1 MLRDLLQR
9 LDQVLRDA
17 RREELRWTSPRRL
30 TSLHSFAILSVKR
43 SFSAQDMDVKQL
55 SASLTV
61 LLGLLRL
68 LLPHRPPEAVQRLL
82 DRAADDVQ
90 TTICVVGD
98 HQRQRPDGLQRLAA
112 VRVLLQTGEK
122 VVEAAMGGE
131 RNEYTSFLKSCVRKE
146 CA

>member
-9 LDQVLRDA
+9 LDQVLRDS
-17 RREELRWTSPRRL
+17 RREELRWTFPRRL

-68 LLPHRPPEAVQRLL
+68 LLPHLKLFSDSLIAPQMMSRRLY
-82 DRAADDVQ
+82 ASSG
-90 TTICVVGD
+90 TTSASAPMAFSASPRYVSFC
-98 HQRQRPDGLQRLAA
+98 RQ
-112 VRVLLQTGEK
+112 
-122 VVEAAMGGE
+122 E
-131 RNEYTSFLKSCVRKE
+131 RR
-146 CA
+146 